1 MRESEVQIGNSGL
14 TLRPTLFGQEELQS
28 LPETIAH
35 FPDQARTRSGL

>member
-14 TLRPTLFGQEELQS
+14 TLMPTLFGEEELQS

-35 FPDQARTRSGL
+35 CPGGARARPGL

>member
-14 TLRPTLFGQEELQS
+14 TLRATLFGQEELLS

-35 FPDQARTRSGL
+35 CPDGARTRPGL